1 MIKEL
6 DLLYWIYVIYRKLEE
21 DIMICETEKI
31 CLQNKLAKMEEEIS
45 LMKKSINSNSKTEDI
60 LINNSNNDIKQDKV
74 EDINNKTKSKEKD
87 VNSKEENQSITVKII
102 YCNLLYVQVVFIIH
116 IYNFFSR
123 KLK

>member
-6 DLLYWIYVIYRKLEE
+6 DLLLYIIYRKLEE
-21 DIMICETEKI
+21 DIMVCETEKI

-60 LINNSNNDIKQDKV
+60 LINNLNNDIKQDKI
-74 EDINNKTKSKEKD
+74 EDINKTKSKKED

-102 YCNLLYVQVVFIIH
+102 YCNMLH
-116 IYNFFSR
+116 IQIFFYYSYI
-123 KLK
+123 

>member
-6 DLLYWIYVIYRKLEE
+6 NLLLYVIYRKLEE

-45 LMKKSINSNSKTEDI
+45 LMKKSINSNSKIEDI
-60 LINNSNNDIKQDKV
+60 LINNSNNDIKQDKI
-74 EDINNKTKSKEKD
+74 EDKNNKIKSKEKD

-102 YCNLLYVQVVFIIH
+102 YCNLLYIQVVFIIH
-116 IYNFFSR
+116 IYNFFPEN
-123 KLK
+123 